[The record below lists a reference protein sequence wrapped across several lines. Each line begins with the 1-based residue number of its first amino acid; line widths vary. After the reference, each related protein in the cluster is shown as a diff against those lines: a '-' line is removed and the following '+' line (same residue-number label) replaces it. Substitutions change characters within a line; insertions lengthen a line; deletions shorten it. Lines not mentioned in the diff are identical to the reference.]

1 MIWYEERLV
10 RALQQARLA
19 EHRERPARRQPRV
32 ASAASVGVTL
42 RPAPVR

>member
-10 RALQQARLA
+10 RALQQARWA
-19 EHRERPARRQPRV
+19 ERRERPSRRRQG
-32 ASAASVGVTL
+32 AAPAAPVGVAL

>member
-10 RALQQARLA
+10 RALQQARLT
-19 EHRERPARRQPRV
+19 ERRERPARRQGRV
-32 ASAASVGVTL
+32 ASAAPVGVAL

>member
-19 EHRERPARRQPRV
+19 SGRPRTSGRRRQTAGGAAVSV
-32 ASAASVGVTL
+32 AL
-42 RPAPVR
+42 RPAAVR